1 MGRIPTES
9 GAIHEMPTVMIS
21 RWVAAIAL
29 TTALASSVVGC
40 GPGDV
45 VQSPASAA
53 TTTVAPNGDLR
64 GRSDDEL
71 KALMPPEKDF
81 PFPVQAD
88 YGPMTSR
95 PEPKPPI
102 RCDQGPL
109 AHLGPNLDT
118 VTSLSGSNTDSRGV
132 MRQDLIGLGLYRIK
146 NGNNVLSSV
155 RDFVTA
161 CPEFAF
167 KSDFG
172 EDKKITYRAE
182 SVPTV
187 AAEQTYGYSYSHNTI
202 FLAESRGLVVKLI
215 FMPDSDRAVAERL
228 FRTVLDNISKA

>member
-1 MGRIPTES
+1 
-9 GAIHEMPTVMIS
+9 MPTVMIT

-53 TTTVAPNGDLR
+53 TTTVAPSGDLR

-95 PEPKPPI
+95 PEPKLPI

-109 AHLGPNLDT
+109 AHLGPDLDT
-118 VTSLSGSNTDSRGV
+118 VTSLSGSNTDSRGI
-132 MRQDLIGLGLYRIK
+132 MREDLIGLGLYRIK

-167 KSDFG
+167 KSDSG
-172 EDKKITYRAE
+172 EDKKITYHAE

-202 FLAESRGLVVKLI
+202 LLAESRGLVVKLI

>member
-1 MGRIPTES
+1 ML
-9 GAIHEMPTVMIS
+9 TVMIT

-81 PFPVQAD
+81 PFPMQAD
-88 YGPMTSR
+88 YGPMTSS
-95 PEPKPPI
+95 PEPKLPI

-109 AHLGPNLDT
+109 DHLGPNLDT
-118 VTSLSGSNTDSRGV
+118 VISFGGSSDQGRTRN
-132 MRQDLIGLGLYRIK
+132 DLIGLGLYRIK

-155 RDFVTA
+155 RDFVKT

-167 KSDFG
+167 KTDSGDR
-172 EDKKITYRAE
+172 KITYRAE
-182 SVPTV
+182 SVPEV
-187 AAEQTYGYSYSHNTI
+187 PADQTYGFSYSHNTI
-202 FLAESRGLVVKLI
+202 FLAESRGLVVDMEI
-215 FMPDSDRAVAERL
+215 RPDSDRAVAERL

>member
-1 MGRIPTES
+1 
-9 GAIHEMPTVMIS
+9 MPTVMIT
-21 RWVAAIAL
+21 RWAAAIAL
-29 TTALASSVVGC
+29 TTALAGSVVGC

-45 VQSPASAA
+45 VQSPASVA
-53 TTTVAPNGDLR
+53 TTTVAPNSDLR

-88 YGPMTSR
+88 YGPMSSR

-118 VTSLSGSNTDSRGV
+118 VISLGGSTDHGRT
-132 MRQDLIGLGLYRIK
+132 RNDLIGLGLYRIK
-146 NGNNVLSSV
+146 NGNNALSSV
-155 RDFVTA
+155 RDFVTT

-167 KSDFG
+167 KTDSGQDR
-172 EDKKITYRAE
+172 KITYRTE

-202 FLAESRGLVVKLI
+202 FLAESRGLAVDMEI
-215 FMPDSDRAVAERL
+215 RPDSDRAVAERL
-228 FRTVLDNISKA
+228 FRMVLDNISKA